1 MHRPAHYSWTIWLS
15 KVFALFIL
23 LLSLSGVVFQWA
35 AGIYDRHLSPP
46 PGQLVDVGGF
56 RMHINCLG
64 QGTPVVVMDSGVS
77 DSSLSWYK
85 VQPQIS
91 KSTRACTYD
100 RAGLGWSDASPEPRT
115 SRVIAQELH
124 TLLHNAGI
132 SPPLVLVG
140 HSMGGYDVRMYASL
154 YRADVVGMLL
164 VDSSHPEQS
173 KRLPASTKKSLGEWQ
188 RKLEKQQYLMPFG
201 IPRLMGWCGNG
212 TEQLRAALLAIQ
224 CRVQQ
229 PRTTL
234 AETAAFEE
242 SAAQVQASGILGDL
256 PLIVI
261 SEDPDKPIPGLTPTD
276 SKISQ
281 QAWDEMQEELAH
293 LSSNATRLVALGSGH
308 QIQQDNPELV
318 IGAIKTLVEQ
328 YRKRPSAR

>member
-1 MHRPAHYSWTIWLS
+1 
-15 KVFALFIL
+15 LFIL
-23 LLSLSGVVFQWA
+23 LLALSGLLYQWT

-56 RMHINCLG
+56 RMHINCVG

-91 KSTRACTYD
+91 KFTNACTYD
-100 RAGLGWSDASPEPRT
+100 RAGLGWSDTSPEPRT
-115 SRVIAQELH
+115 SRVLAQELH
-124 TLLHNAGI
+124 TLLRNAGI
-132 SPPLVLVG
+132 SMPLVLVG
-140 HSMGGYDVRMYASL
+140 HSMGGYNVRMYASL
-154 YRADVVGMLL
+154 YRSDVVGMLL

-173 KRLPASTKKSLGEWQ
+173 KRLPPSNKKSLEEWQ
-188 RKLEKQQYLMPFG
+188 RKLQMQQYLMPFG
-201 IPRLMGWCGNG
+201 IPRLIGWCGNG
-212 TEQLRAALLAIQ
+212 TEPLRAALRATQ

-234 AETAAFEE
+234 AETTAFEE
-242 SAAQVQASGILGDL
+242 SAAQVQALGTLGDL

-261 SEDPDKPIPGLTPTD
+261 SEDPDKPIPGLTLTD
-276 SKISQ
+276 SKVSQ
-281 QAWDEMQEELAH
+281 QAWDQMQEELAR

-308 QIQQDNPELV
+308 QIQQEKPDMV
-318 IGAIKTLVEQ
+318 VAAIKTLVEQ
-328 YRKRPSAR
+328 YRKSQSAR